1 MNRFDNS
8 NDLYGNTN
16 ISSFDPGH
24 MSKLTGD
31 FKGNSIIGGTRGKSI
46 SGGARE
52 NKSDDNVLMNN
63 SIKKVMQKNRE
74 LHKMVVKLQL
84 ENDKL
89 IAENTKFKKIVGKH
103 KSR

>member
-1 MNRFDNS
+1 MGRFDSS
-8 NDLYGNTN
+8 NDLYGGTS

-24 MSKLTGD
+24 MSKLTGGS
-31 FKGNSIIGGTRGKSI
+31 KGNTITGGTRGKSI
-46 SGGARE
+46 E
-52 NKSDDNVLMNN
+52 NKSDDSVLMNN

-74 LHKMVVKLQL
+74 LHKQVVKLQL

-89 IAENTKFKKIVGKH
+89 TAENTKYKKIVDKY

>member
-1 MNRFDNS
+1 MNRFDSS
-8 NDLYGNTN
+8 NDLYGGTS

-24 MSKLTGD
+24 MSKLTGVS
-31 FKGNSIIGGTRGKSI
+31 KGNTITGGT
-46 SGGARE
+46 RE
-52 NKSDDNVLMNN
+52 NKSDDSVLMNN

-74 LHKMVVKLQL
+74 LHKQVVKLQL

-89 IAENTKFKKIVGKH
+89 TAENTKYKNIVGKY